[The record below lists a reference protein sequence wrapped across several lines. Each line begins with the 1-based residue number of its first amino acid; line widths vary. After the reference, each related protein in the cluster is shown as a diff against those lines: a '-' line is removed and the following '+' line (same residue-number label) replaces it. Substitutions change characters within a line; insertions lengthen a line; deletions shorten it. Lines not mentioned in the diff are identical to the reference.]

1 MGSQGTSFIQTEER
15 NRRKMPGGGK
25 QVTNSR
31 TNSNGSSYRSY
42 NDGGYAHSNSS
53 GSRYYTGSGHGF
65 YDSGKSGSQ
74 ASGGQR
80 YSTSYNYNQAPPPPS
95 TSRGRG
101 PRTANNDM

>member
-1 MGSQGTSFIQTEER
+1 MGVRERLLLRQKKQT

-25 QVTNSR
+25 QVTNTG

-42 NDGGYAHSNSS
+42 NDGGYAYSNPS
-53 GSRYYTGSGHGF
+53 GSRYYNTGSGHGF

-80 YSTSYNYNQAPPPPS
+80 YSTSYNYNQGTSS
-95 TSRGRG
+95 TKYK
-101 PRTANNDM
+101 